1 MINVKEPWR
10 RKTIDD
16 WKAEGNE
23 YKKSTFIGLTD
34 IYSDSGQMEWSHNGI
49 PNYQNWIYG
58 EPEASASEY
67 PGHSCGCIPKGNY
80 KGGYYQFKFI
90 L

>member
-1 MINVKEPWR
+1 MINVNEPWR